1 MKKRIIRTGLL
12 IMLLIL
18 LIVSNRDQNKP
29 AFGAGKEHPGEAA
42 ALRQSEADTQ
52 TEPGIGE
59 TEYDAAA
66 GMEETGYGAAAGM
79 EGTESDAAGAK
90 AGAPDAASRIADAI
104 RRILAS
110 GTREFFCG
118 YPVDESFL
126 CWIGGTYGQEL
137 LLCLADKAGEEQDA
151 GMWYELTGS
160 SVHVLWTDYC
170 RAHGFASYEWDNV
183 EWKKVGDPSCIRL
196 DFIGDIGSDS
206 GWQAPGAASDGG
218 RGRITQNLKDELQSA
233 DLVVAGPEVCDSG
246 CEVSFENQAYE
257 IRSFILGGRKVSVVS
272 ASKTGQFSEEAGR
285 TGGGALDLLDA
296 IGTAR
301 AGSDYV
307 ILCIRWGAKGEVF
320 YDKEQEAVAVS
331 CVEAGADAVIGGG
344 PNRLQGV
351 SFLDG
356 VPVIYSLGS
365 FGLSTGELYTAAAQ
379 LRINR
384 EGKLTLFMLPCIQKE
399 LSVRLLEDEEEKKE
413 FYHYLADVSADV
425 GMDEDGRVHP
435 FHDVSGPGESPYAYT
450 SGRRYG
456 FRTGREDLAGRRI
469 DGSGDIQQ

>member
-12 IMLLIL
+12 IMLLIML
-18 LIVSNRDQNKP
+18 VASNREQDKP
-29 AFGAGKEHPGEAA
+29 AFVAGKEHPGEAA
-42 ALRQSEADTQ
+42 ALRQSEADAQ

-59 TEYDAAA
+59 TEYGAAV
-66 GMEETGYGAAAGM
+66 GMERTEYDAAAGM
-79 EGTESDAAGAK
+79 EGTEYDEAGAK
-90 AGAPDAASRIADAI
+90 AGVPDKTPRIADAI

-137 LLCLADKAGEEQDA
+137 LVYLADKTEEEQDA
-151 GMWYELTGS
+151 ALWYELTGS

-170 RAHGFASYEWDNV
+170 RAHGFASYLWDNV
-183 EWKKVGDPSCIRL
+183 EWKKAGDPSCIRL
-196 DFIGDIGSDS
+196 DFIGDTGPDS

-218 RGRITQNLKDELQSA
+218 RERISQNLKDELQSA
-233 DLVVAGPEVCDSG
+233 DIVVVGPAPDDPG

-257 IRSFILGGRKVSVVS
+257 IRSFIIGGRKVSVVS
-272 ASKTGQFSEEAGR
+272 ASKTGQSLGDAGR
-285 TGGGALDLLDA
+285 AGDEALDLLDA

-307 ILCIRWGAKGEVF
+307 ILCIRWGAEGEVF
-320 YDKEQEAVAVS
+320 FDKEQEAVAAS

-344 PNRLQGV
+344 PYRLQGV

-356 VPVIYSLGS
+356 APVIYSLGC

-399 LSVRLLEDEEEKKE
+399 LFVRLLEEDEEKKE

-425 GMDEDGRVHP
+425 GMDKDGRVHP

-456 FRTGREDLAGRRI
+456 FRTGKEDLAGRRI
-469 DGSGDIQQ
+469 DGTGDIQQ